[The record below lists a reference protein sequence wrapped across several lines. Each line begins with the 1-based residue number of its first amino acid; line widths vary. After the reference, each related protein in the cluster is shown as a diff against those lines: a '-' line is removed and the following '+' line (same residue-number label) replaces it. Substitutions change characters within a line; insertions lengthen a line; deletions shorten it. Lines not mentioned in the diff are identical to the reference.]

1 MYNVIS
7 MFSGCGG
14 MDLGFVRKFKYCGL
28 EFPSLPYRVIWA
40 NDYDRCA
47 VEVYNHNFKTDF
59 EPSDVKTVRFD
70 EVDTG
75 GEKIDVLIAGFPCQE
90 FSLSGPRNGLSSDRG
105 QLYLEIRRALD
116 TFKPKVFMAENVPG
130 IEHPPII
137 LKTIME
143 ALSSGGTAKYEIS
156 VFHINAADY
165 GVPQIRR
172 RVILIGI
179 RSDIEA
185 QFTPPAP
192 THRAPFVTESGSSLP
207 SWIKSVAEKG
217 PNLPNELPTWPTAKE
232 AIDDLWDPVGTNGSS
247 VSDQNKRTRATII
260 LNRPK
265 RRDRRLSADLPS
277 PTIRA
282 QHHGHIEVHYGD
294 QDDGSLRRLTIRECA
309 RLQGFPDTFEF
320 PVSASQA
327 YVQIGNAMPP
337 VVVHQWAHAIAE
349 WLEGIDDG

>member
-1 MYNVIS
+1 MD
-7 MFSGCGG
+7 SG
-14 MDLGFVRKFKYCGL
+14 FAQEFTYCGS
-28 EFPSLPYRVIWA
+28 EFPSLPFRILWA
-40 NDYDRCA
+40 NDCDRNA
-47 VEVYNHNFKTDF
+47 VEVYNHNFETDF
-59 EPSDVKTVRFD
+59 EPSDVKTVQFD
-70 EVDTG
+70 DVDTG
-75 GEKIDVLIAGFPCQE
+75 GGKIDVLIAGFPCQE

-105 QLYLEIRRALD
+105 ELYLEIRRALD

-130 IEHPPII
+130 IEHPPVILETII
-137 LKTIME
+137 E
-143 ALSSGGTAKYEIS
+143 ALSGGGTENYDVS

-165 GVPQIRR
+165 GAPQIRR

-179 RSDIEA
+179 RSDLEA

-192 THRAPFVTESGSSLP
+192 THRAPLVTECGSSIP
-207 SWIKSVAEKG
+207 NWIKSVAEKG
-217 PNLPNELPTWPTAKE
+217 PKLPDELPTWLTAKE
-232 AIDDLWDPVGTNGSS
+232 AIDDLWNPLGTNGSS
-247 VSDQNKRTRATII
+247 VSDQDKRTRATII

-265 RRDRRLSADLPS
+265 RRDRRLCADLPS

-282 QHHGHIEVHYGD
+282 QHHGHVEVHYDD

-337 VVVHQWAHAIAE
+337 VVVHQWARAIVE
-349 WLEGIDDG
+349 WLEKIDDG